1 MSWTV
6 ILNCQ
11 FCNCIVACEKGSKA
25 AFIQHMEAQHN
36 IFQEH
41 DLVLAIHFLGEEK
54 KTEILRKAQRE
65 ILEKLG
71 IGTPHEDLEE
81 EIEEEEEAEI
91 RIFNYPRLEAAPHS
105 KDWNLAV
112 LRRQISKYLALQG
125 FGRNMKRLGQGKQPI
140 GWPEQKY
147 KWSEFKGTG
156 RGCSKQMLEDIIFA
170 LLQKQNIN
178 PAEYVE
184 GALVETTEEEEEEAL
199 VENVEKEAVV
209 ESSEKDHDIE
219 VDIMVDTNEDEEL
232 HKKQSELE
240 ARLRVAVN
248 ELHNEDS
255 VEGFEQREAKKSKTK
270 KTNVEVPRRGKRVKK
285 PTKDFFD
292 FVK

>member
-1 MSWTV
+1 
-6 ILNCQ
+6 
-11 FCNCIVACEKGSKA
+11 
-25 AFIQHMEAQHN
+25 MEAQHN

-184 GALVETTEEEEEEAL
+184 GALVETTEEEEAL

-270 KTNVEVPRRGKRVKK
+270 NKCGGPKKGKTGEKINKRLFRFCKVVISQSQGVEC
-285 PTKDFFD
+285 FSCFD
-292 FVK
+292 LP